1 MCKEFFL
8 GVVVPVVNLAPEL
21 HRRDAHDS
29 PEDFREMALIGE
41 AGRLTCAGQG
51 DFRIAQVLLGAFNS
65 ALQDVLVWGQAC
77 AYLE

>member
-1 MCKEFFL
+1 MRKEFFL
-8 GVVVPVVNLAPEL
+8 GVVVPGFNLAPEL

-29 PEDFREMALIGE
+29 PEDFREMALIDE

-51 DFRIAQVLLGAFNS
+51 DL
-65 ALQDVLVWGQAC
+65 AC